1 MPDSPETYMKKVS
14 AMCARPI
21 LSTREDREQFLRRLY
36 AHWVRQLNLHNAGK
50 PIQFNP
56 LEVNEIIDAIDEML
70 SAIRKENS

>member
-1 MPDSPETYMKKVS
+1 MPDSPATYMQKVS

-21 LSTREDREQFLRRLY
+21 LSTREDREQFLRRLH
-36 AHWVRQLNLHNAGK
+36 AHWLRQLNLYNAGK

-56 LEVNEIIDAIDEML
+56 LEVNEIIDAIDDML